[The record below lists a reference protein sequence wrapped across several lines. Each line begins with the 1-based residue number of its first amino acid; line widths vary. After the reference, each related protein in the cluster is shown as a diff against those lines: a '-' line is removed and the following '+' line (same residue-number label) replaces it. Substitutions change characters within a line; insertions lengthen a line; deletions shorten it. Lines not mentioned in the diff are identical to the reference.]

1 MKKRWAALGLVGA
14 CAVCCAPLLLPVFA
28 AAGLTGAG
36 ALGGG
41 LLAGVSLDAIICGAI
56 PLVALAGFAV
66 WTYRRRRA
74 AQSTCDCQAACSTT
88 SCGPD
93 ARSRLFE

>member
-1 MKKRWAALGLVGA
+1 MKKRFAALGLVGA
-14 CAVCCAPLLLPVFA
+14 CAMCCAPLLLLVFA

-41 LLAGVSLDAIICGAI
+41 LLADVPLEAIICGAI
-56 PLVALAGFAV
+56 PLAALAGFTV

-74 AQSTCDCQAACSTT
+74 AQSTCDCQGACSTT
-88 SCGPD
+88 SCGPG
-93 ARSRLFE
+93 ASSRPSE